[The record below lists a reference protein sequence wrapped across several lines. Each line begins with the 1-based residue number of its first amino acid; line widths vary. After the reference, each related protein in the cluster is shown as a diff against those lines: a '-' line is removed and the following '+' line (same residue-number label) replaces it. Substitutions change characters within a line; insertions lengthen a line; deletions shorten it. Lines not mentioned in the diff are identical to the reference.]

1 MLLFCLRPMTGI
13 IPTEFDIFD
22 SIVFTFP
29 FSFKKKSPLDQIKGR
44 IGIIIVQ
51 PKTFYFSQNMKLQKS
66 PKPFLPKMRVKTFAT
81 APRAEV
87 RTTVVLSGSDAGL

>member
-1 MLLFCLRPMTGI
+1 MTGI

-29 FSFKKKSPLDQIKGR
+29 FSFKKQSPLDQIKGR

-51 PKTFYFSQNMKLQKS
+51 PKTFIL
-66 PKPFLPKMRVKTFAT
+66 LRI
-81 APRAEV
+81 
-87 RTTVVLSGSDAGL
+87 

>member
-1 MLLFCLRPMTGI
+1 MTGI

-29 FSFKKKSPLDQIKGR
+29 FSSKKTPLDQIKGR

-51 PKTFYFSQNMKLQKS
+51 PKIFYFSQNMKLQKS
-66 PKPFLPKMRVKTFAT
+66 PKPFLPKIRVKTFAT